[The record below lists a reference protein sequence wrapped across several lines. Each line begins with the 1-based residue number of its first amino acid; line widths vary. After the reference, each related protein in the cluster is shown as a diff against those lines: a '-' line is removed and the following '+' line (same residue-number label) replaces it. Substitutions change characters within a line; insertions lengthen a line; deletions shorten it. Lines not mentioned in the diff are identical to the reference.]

1 MAEFTEKYI
10 NPFTDYGF
18 KRLFGEEPSKEL
30 LLDFLNELLKQ
41 EQGRITHLTYL
52 KSDQLGSSEDE
63 RKAVF
68 DLYCEN
74 ERGEK
79 FIVELQ
85 KTKQKFFKDRTVYYS
100 TFPIREQAKRGSDW
114 NFELNAVYTIAILDF
129 VFDEDKAEKDKFRYD
144 VKLTDIETCKVF
156 YDKLTFIYLEMPKFS
171 KPLSALTTHF
181 DKWMYVLRNLNKL
194 DRVPDELR
202 EGIFLKLFELAE
214 IARFSPKEAE
224 AYEESLKSY
233 RDLKNSLDT
242 AREEGIIQ
250 GRQEGREEGRQ
261 EGREE
266 GRQEGIELVLKVI
279 DLSKS
284 GKNIDEIAS
293 QVGISKERV
302 TEILRKIK

>member
-1 MAEFTEKYI
+1 MEFTEKYI

-100 TFPIREQAKRGSDW
+100 TFPIREQAKRGSYW